1 MPTGKVHKSYKR
13 MKEEKFKVLL
23 YLKKSTPDKSG
34 KTPIMG
40 RITVGKSMSQ
50 FSCKI
55 SCTPELWNPRESRLN
70 GKSREAVEI
79 NQKIEKLLLGVH
91 SAFDRLMERKKPFD
105 AETVKNMYQ
114 GSMDTQISLLALL
127 TRHME
132 ELKARIGIDVAP
144 TTLGTY
150 VYTHRSL
157 GKFIKKKFKT
167 CDVAFG
173 QLNEQFIREYQ
184 DFVLLEQG
192 YAMDG
197 VRHFLAILKKICKIA
212 FKEGHSEKL
221 HFAHYKLPKQK
232 ETTPKALSRENFEK
246 IRDFEIPENRRSHRI
261 TRDLFLFAC
270 YTGTSYA
277 DIVRI
282 TSENLYTDEEGS
294 LWLKYRRKKTDFQ
307 ARVKLLPEAIAL
319 LEKYKD
325 ENRESLFPIQSPE
338 VVQLNMRGLRIMADI
353 KQPIS
358 YHSGRH
364 SFASLIT
371 LEEGVP
377 IETISR
383 MLGHSN
389 VKTTQVYARVTPKK
403 LFDDMDKFIEATQDL
418 ILIL

>member
-1 MPTGKVHKSYKR
+1 
-13 MKEEKFKVLL
+13 
-23 YLKKSTPDKSG
+23 
-34 KTPIMG
+34 MG
-40 RITVGKSMSQ
+40 RITMNNSMSQ
-50 FSCKI
+50 FSCKLN
-55 SCTPELWNPRESRLN
+55 CTPGLWNPRESRLD
-70 GKSREAVEI
+70 GKSREAVEV
-79 NQKIEKLLLGVH
+79 NQKIEKLLLAVH
-91 SAFDRLMERKKPFD
+91 TAFDSLVERKRPFD
-105 AETVKNMYQ
+105 AESVKNLYQ
-114 GSMDTQISLLALL
+114 GSMNTQISLLALL
-127 TRHME
+127 DRHME

-144 TTLGTY
+144 TTLATY
-150 VYTHRSL
+150 KYTHRSL
-157 GKFIKKKFKT
+157 GKFIKKKFRTK
-167 CDVAFG
+167 DVAFG

-192 YAMDG
+192 YAMES
-197 VRHFLAILKKICKIA
+197 VRHYLAILKKICKIT
-212 FKEGHSEKL
+212 FKEGISEKL

-232 ETTPKALSRENFEK
+232 ETTPKALSRESFEK
-246 IRDFEIPENRRSHRI
+246 IRDLEIDPNRHSHLL

-277 DIVRI
+277 DVVRI
-282 TSENLYTDEEGS
+282 TSENLFTDEEGS

-319 LEKYKD
+319 LDKYKD
-325 ENRESLFPIQSPE
+325 ENRESLFPIQSAE

-389 VKTTQVYARVTPKK
+389 IRTTQVYARVTPKK
-403 LFDDMDKFIEATQDL
+403 LFEDMDKFIEATTDL
-418 ILIL
+418 KLVL

>member
-1 MPTGKVHKSYKR
+1 MKV
-13 MKEEKFKVLL
+13 EKFKVLL
-23 YLKKSTPDKSG
+23 YLKKSSLDKSG
-34 KTPIMG
+34 KAPIMG
-40 RITVGKSMSQ
+40 RITLNRSMAQ
-50 FSCKI
+50 FSSKL
-55 SCTPELWNPRESRLN
+55 SCTPNLWNPRESRLD

-79 NQKIEKLLLGVH
+79 NAKIEKLLLGIH
-91 SAFDRLMERKKPFD
+91 SAFDSLVERKKPFD
-105 AETVKNMYQ
+105 ATAVKDLYQ
-114 GSMDTQISLLALL
+114 GSMNTQMTLLALL
-127 TRHME
+127 SRHMD
-132 ELKARIGIDVAP
+132 ELRSRVGIDVAP
-144 TTLGTY
+144 TTLATY
-150 VYTHRSL
+150 KYTLRSL
-157 GKFIKKKFKT
+157 GKFIKKKFRTK
-167 CDVAFG
+167 DIAFG

-184 DFVLLEQG
+184 DFVLSEQG
-192 YAMDG
+192 YAMDT
-197 VRHFLAILKKICKIA
+197 VRHYLAILKKICKIA

-232 ETTPKALSRENFEK
+232 ETTPKALSRESFEK
-246 IRDFEIPENRRSHRI
+246 IRDLVIPENRRSHTL

-277 DIVRI
+277 DVVRI
-282 TSENLYTDEEGS
+282 TGENLYTDEEGS

-319 LEKYKD
+319 IDKYKD
-325 ENRESLFPIQSPE
+325 ETRESLFPIQSPE

-353 KQPIS
+353 KHPIS

-389 VKTTQVYARVTPKK
+389 IRTTQVYARVTPKK
-403 LFDDMDKFIEATQDL
+403 LFEDMDKFIEATGDL
-418 ILIL
+418 KLVL

>member
-1 MPTGKVHKSYKR
+1 
-13 MKEEKFKVLL
+13 MKQEKFKVLL
-23 YLKKSTPDKSG
+23 YLKKSSLDKSG
-34 KTPIMG
+34 KAPIMG
-40 RITVGKSMSQ
+40 RITIGRSMTQ
-50 FSCKI
+50 FSLKL
-55 SCTPELWNPRESRLN
+55 SCTPSLWNPRESRLD
-70 GKSREAVEI
+70 GKSREAVDA
-79 NQKIEKLLLGVH
+79 NQKIEKILLGVH
-91 SAFDRLMERKKPFD
+91 SAFDTLVARKKPFD
-105 AETVKNMYQ
+105 AEAVKNLYQ
-114 GSMDTQISLLALL
+114 GSMGAQITLL
-127 TRHME
+127 TLLDRHME
-132 ELKARIGIDVAP
+132 ELRARIGIDVAP
-144 TTLGTY
+144 TTLSGY

-167 CDVAFG
+167 KDIAFG
-173 QLNEQFIREYQ
+173 QLNELFIREYQ
-184 DFVLLEQG
+184 DFVLLELG
-192 YAMDG
+192 YSMDT
-197 VRHFLAILKKICKIA
+197 VRHYLAILKKMCKIA
-212 FKEGHSEKL
+212 FKEGLSEKL

-232 ETTPKALSRENFEK
+232 ESTPKALSRESFEK
-246 IRDFEIPENRRSHRI
+246 IRDLEIAPNRHSHLL

-282 TSENLYTDEEGS
+282 TEENLFMDEEDN

-325 ENRESLFPIQSPE
+325 EARDTLFPIQSAE
-338 VVQLNMRGLRIMADI
+338 VVQLNMRGLRVMADI

-389 VKTTQVYARVTPKK
+389 IKTTQVYARVTPKK
-403 LFDDMDKFIEATQDL
+403 IFEDMDKFIEATQDL
-418 ILIL
+418 KLVL